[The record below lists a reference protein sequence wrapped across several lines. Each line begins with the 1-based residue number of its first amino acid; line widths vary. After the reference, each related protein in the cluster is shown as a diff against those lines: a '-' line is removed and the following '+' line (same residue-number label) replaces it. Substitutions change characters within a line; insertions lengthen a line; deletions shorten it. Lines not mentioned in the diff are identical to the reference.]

1 MPARPEVGVHLRE
14 AAPLIR
20 ACKAMLISDYELINP
35 EEALPDPDRVTVY
48 LSNHG
53 PVWAPLPAP
62 VLTVDYLLSRGG
74 YEELVAVTLFHRVV
88 EYVPGMSPLLARY
101 FGYTKRGM
109 SSVPEL
115 TELMKQR
122 RIQILGTVPEGRS
135 CVFAYDDPV
144 GPFTKFGLMVAALDA
159 GADIVLTVQKGA
171 EHFGVPAR
179 LPWKMRL
186 PIPHRPRGLLL
197 PLWYPGR
204 RARIKLKYAHY
215 RPLMSPAERD
225 RLPQVQR
232 RPQLQAEFREI
243 RRQLIRLYESI
254 P

>member
-1 MPARPEVGVHLRE
+1 MRARPELGVPLRN
-14 AAPLIR
+14 AKPLIR
-20 ACKAMLISDYELINP
+20 ACKAMLISDHELINP
-35 EEALPDPDRVTVY
+35 EEALPDPNRVTVY

-53 PVWAPLPAP
+53 PVFAPLPAP
-62 VLTVDYLLSRGG
+62 VLTVDYLLSLGG
-74 YEELVAVTLFHRVV
+74 YEDFVAVTLFHRVV
-88 EYVPGMSPLLARY
+88 EYVPGMSPILARY

-135 CVFAYDDPV
+135 CAFAYDEPV

-159 GADIVLTVQKGA
+159 DADIVLTVQKGA

-186 PIPHRPRGLLL
+186 PIPHRSRGLLL
-197 PLWYPGR
+197 PRWYPGR
-204 RARIKLKYAHY
+204 RGRITLKYQRY
-215 RPLMSPAERD
+215 RPLMSAAERD
-225 RLPQVQR
+225 RLPTVQR

-243 RRQLIRLYESI
+243 RRQLIRIYESI